1 MRHLGDSDAE
11 TAELVCCF
19 SGQAWIARL
28 TGVLARHVQAAW
40 ALKNLAEDDR
50 GHGDRI
56 IAAGGVTEL
65 IRQVGMCSRHLF
77 FS

>member
-1 MRHLGDSDAE
+1 M
-11 TAELVCCF
+11 
-19 SGQAWIARL
+19 
-28 TGVLARHVQAAW
+28 LARHVQAAW